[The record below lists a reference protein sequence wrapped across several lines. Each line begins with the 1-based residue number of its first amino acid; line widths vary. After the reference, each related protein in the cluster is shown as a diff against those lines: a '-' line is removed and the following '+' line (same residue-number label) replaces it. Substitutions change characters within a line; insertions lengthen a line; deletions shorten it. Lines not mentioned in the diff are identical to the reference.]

1 MRDDTALWD
10 APRDPT
16 EPIDLGPAQLTPV
29 QLTRQTL
36 VSGPDV
42 LHQTDLPLV
51 EWPDAAPSGPYA
63 LTLRRD
69 RLLLVNGPEAP
80 DGWNDATRQATSD
93 VTDAYSV
100 FDLTGDALPLLGRGA
115 EISPDIPSRSVARL
129 LFGLGV
135 FLYRLDNATTYRLHV
150 PRAHTEALVK
160 HVETAARLRARPSHR

>member
-16 EPIDLGPAQLTPV
+16 KPIDVGPATLTPV

-36 VSGPDV
+36 VSGPNV

-51 EWPDAAPSGPYA
+51 EWPGAAPSGPYA

-69 RLLLVNGPEAP
+69 RVLRINAPETP
-80 DGWNDATRQATSD
+80 YGWNDTTQQATSD
-93 VTDAYSV
+93 VTDAYTV

-115 EISPDIPSRSVARL
+115 EITPDIPSRSTARL

-135 FLYRLDNATTYRLHV
+135 FLYRLEDATTYRLHV
-150 PRAHTEALVK
+150 PRAHAEALVK
-160 HVETAARLRARPSHR
+160 HVETAARQRAR